1 MDWNANSWCV
11 AIKKKLL
18 FGVGSDSSVNY
29 FSSEV
34 TSTLVTAKKNTT
46 AIVAIISVS
55 KKRAVINQLIRRKS
69 NQTKWRNAN

>member
-34 TSTLVTAKKNTT
+34 TSILVTTKNTT
-46 AIVAIISVS
+46 AIIAIISVS
-55 KKRAVINQLIRRKS
+55 KKRAVINQLIRRKT

>member
-11 AIKKKLL
+11 AIQKKLL

-34 TSTLVTAKKNTT
+34 TSILVTTKNTT
-46 AIVAIISVS
+46 AIIAIISVS
-55 KKRAVINQLIRRKS
+55 KKRAVINQLIRRKT

>member
-11 AIKKKLL
+11 AIQKKLL

-34 TSTLVTAKKNTT
+34 TSILVTTKNTT
-46 AIVAIISVS
+46 AIIAIISVS
-55 KKRAVINQLIRRKS
+55 KKRAVINQLIRRKT
-69 NQTKWRNAN
+69 NQTKWRNAI